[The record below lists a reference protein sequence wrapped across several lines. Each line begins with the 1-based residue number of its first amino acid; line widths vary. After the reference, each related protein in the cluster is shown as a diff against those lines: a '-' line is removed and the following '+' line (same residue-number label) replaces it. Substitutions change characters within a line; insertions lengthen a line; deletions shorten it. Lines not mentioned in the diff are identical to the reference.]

1 MKRRYKRASKS
12 NFTQGLAK
20 LEHRERV
27 LDTIGEQQIV
37 RDAID
42 DPSSDEDD
50 LSTTAPEV
58 HHKRSHTTRNKVQ
71 LAKWLHK
78 NKKDPACKVGSRI
91 TIIEHT

>member
-1 MKRRYKRASKS
+1 MKQRYKQASKS

-27 LDTIGEQQIV
+27 LDMIGEQQIV
-37 RDAID
+37 RDAIN

-58 HHKRSHTTRNKVQ
+58 HHNVE
-71 LAKWLHK
+71 
-78 NKKDPACKVGSRI
+78 I
-91 TIIEHT
+91 TLD